1 MECIAIH
8 IINTK
13 TFREEKKPE
22 KRKLEFSKRAGSDQC
37 VFILCFLNGNNRCV
51 TSGGMAMEGKDHFI
65 LFLTT
70 PTYSKTLKQLII
82 VKSSPLHQVSVEVRS
97 GTRSPCWGS
106 VRYTKSVLRFGP
118 VHQAN
123 VEVRSVTRR
132 PFWALV
138 LCTKSVLRF
147 GPDASHHHFHRLN
160 NCAVTCFTT
169 CYVLFDHLND
179 QKVPLTSSWG
189 IIKSYYRK
197 LP

>member
-65 LFLTT
+65 LFLNT
-70 PTYSKTLKQLII
+70 PTCSKTLKQLII

-97 GTRSPCWGS
+97 GTPSQCWGS
-106 VRYTKSVLRFGP
+106 VRYTKSMLRFGP
-118 VHQAN
+118 VHEVS
-123 VEVRSVTRR
+123 VEVRSGT
-132 PFWALV
+132 PSQCWG
-138 LCTKSVLRF
+138 SVRYTTSILSF
-147 GPDASHHHFHRLN
+147 GPVHQVSVEVRSG
-160 NCAVTCFTT
+160 C
-169 CYVLFDHLND
+169 
-179 QKVPLTSSWG
+179 
-189 IIKSYYRK
+189 
-197 LP
+197 